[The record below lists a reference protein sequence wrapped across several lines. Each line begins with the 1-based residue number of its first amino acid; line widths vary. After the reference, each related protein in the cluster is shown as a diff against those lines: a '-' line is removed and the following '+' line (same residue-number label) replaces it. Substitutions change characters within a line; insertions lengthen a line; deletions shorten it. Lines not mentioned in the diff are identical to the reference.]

1 MSPRA
6 LPGTRLSA
14 CPSHRP
20 RRWTLAGSETAG
32 PSLSSLGLSLRTV
45 AAAAARGWL
54 RESPRVPT
62 LSQEC
67 SCHTVEVSPVGA
79 CGLVGCRARG
89 CRERQARAMR
99 LLGAWPSSPA
109 HSCWRHPP
117 GWLCLPVAMV
127 PVGGCVTSKP
137 GNRQTVARGLK
148 GPGGQPLWAASPTP
162 EGELHEVLSSPGT
175 ASHSLPG
182 ELARPSLSSRDFH

>member
-14 CPSHRP
+14 LPLPSP
-20 RRWTLAGSETAG
+20 RRWTLAGSGTAG
-32 PSLSSLGLSLRTV
+32 PSLGSLGLSLRTV
-45 AAAAARGWL
+45 AAAAAHGWL
-54 RESPRVPT
+54 REAPQVPT
-62 LSQEC
+62 LGQEC
-67 SCHTVEVSPVGA
+67 SCHMAEGSPVGA
-79 CGLVGCRARG
+79 RGLAGRGARG
-89 CRERQARAMR
+89 RRERQATAGR
-99 LLGAWPSSPA
+99 LLGAWPSGPA
-109 HSCWRHPP
+109 HSCWRHPA

-137 GNRQTVARGLK
+137 GSRQTVACGLK

-162 EGELHEVLSSPGT
+162 EGEVHGLLSSPGT

-182 ELARPSLSSRDFH
+182 ELARPSPSSGDFH